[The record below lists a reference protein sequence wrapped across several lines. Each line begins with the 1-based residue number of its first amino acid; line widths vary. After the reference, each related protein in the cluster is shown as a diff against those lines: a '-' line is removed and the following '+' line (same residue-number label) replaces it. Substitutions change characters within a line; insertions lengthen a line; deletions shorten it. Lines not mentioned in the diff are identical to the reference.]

1 MSHHQLH
8 PGRYIGRFAPSPT
21 GPLHFGSLIAALA
34 SYLDARAHNGQWKV
48 RIDDLDKPRTIP
60 GASQNILTTLER
72 FGFEWDDMVMYQSH
86 RTQVYEEALQQL
98 RTDGEVYD
106 CGCSRK
112 EIAEQGQ
119 SGPFGT
125 IYPGTCRNGLPGG
138 KQARALRCIAPKSPV
153 CLNDRLQGEYCQNL
167 SKDIGDFVI
176 RRADGFIAY
185 QLATVIDDDA
195 QGVTDVVRGIDLLD
209 STPRQIH
216 LQRLLGLT
224 QPRYLHLPVA
234 VNQHHEKL
242 SKKTHARALD
252 CDQATRQ
259 LTEAMR
265 FLNQSPPRD
274 LAWAS
279 VEEFWDWARSN
290 WSSRMLPA
298 TREIVITGHSL

>member
-1 MSHHQLH
+1 MSHHQLL

-60 GASQNILTTLER
+60 GASQDILTTLER

-86 RTQVYEEALQQL
+86 RTQVYEEALHQL

-112 EIAEQGQ
+112 EIAEQGLN
-119 SGPFGT
+119 GPFGS
-125 IYPGTCRNGLPGG
+125 IYPGTCRNGLPSG
-138 KQARALRCIAPKSPV
+138 KQARALRCISPKSPV
-153 CLNDRLQGEYCQNL
+153 WLDDRLQGKYCQNL
-167 SKDIGDFVI
+167 SEDIGDFVI

-216 LQRLLGLT
+216 LQRLLDLP

-234 VNQHHEKL
+234 VNQQHEKL

-252 CDQATRQ
+252 CAQATRQ

-274 LAWAS
+274 LSQAS
-279 VEEFWDWARSN
+279 IDEFWNWARQN
-290 WSSRMLPA
+290 WSSRRLPA
-298 TREIVITGHSL
+298 KREIVITGHSL